1 LKLLALI
8 PILALPLA
16 AARPPFTPDDLWDW
30 RTVSD
35 ARISP
40 DGQWV
45 IYVEAWNDRSA
56 NREFANLRI
65 ASTDGRTRR
74 EFTKGSWR
82 DGSPRWS
89 PDGTRVAWISDRG
102 GRPQIFEKAVASG
115 TDRQATQVEASPLT
129 FAWSPDGKSFAYTVR
144 APAEGAAPWAPP
156 AILPRLERSGYVQ
169 LRATSADHP
178 LSTAACPVVGEP
190 AWMIDGQ
197 RVLAGCEDG
206 RIYAFP
212 LSGTPKAL
220 VTEPGRNEGPVVSP
234 DGSRIAWLS
243 TRDATQS
250 YAIRKLYV
258 MNHDGTRVRIL
269 SGSLD
274 RDATDPQ
281 WSSDSRTVYFVA
293 DDSGST
299 HVYAARNDG
308 TVRKVTTAS
317 ERLSGFTLADN
328 GRAATVRST
337 ASEGGEVFSF
347 TVDQVTQP
355 VTLDSPNGHL
365 LAEREIGQVEE
376 AGAARAWMV
385 KPPGFDRTRKYP
397 LLVEIGDSPRRMC
410 GPDFDLRAQIAAAR
424 GYVVMCANPRGTP
437 GYGEVYGNLIHT
449 GLPADAYDDLMRAVD
464 AAVATGY
471 IDPQRLAITGGLLA
485 AWAIGHTD
493 RFHAAVLRRAVADWA
508 THVALA
514 PDGLRRAQA
523 WLGALPWDDPGG
535 YQKRSPIFWAGNFRT
550 PALVLAGGNDA
561 EAEMLYFAL
570 KARKVD
576 SALVRIPGDPAPADR
591 ILELE
596 TVLAWLG
603 R

>member
-1 LKLLALI
+1 
-8 PILALPLA
+8 
-16 AARPPFTPDDLWDW
+16 
-30 RTVSD
+30 
-35 ARISP
+35 
-40 DGQWV
+40 
-45 IYVEAWNDRSA
+45 
-56 NREFANLRI
+56 
-65 ASTDGRTRR
+65 
-74 EFTKGSWR
+74 
-82 DGSPRWS
+82 
-89 PDGTRVAWISDRG
+89 
-102 GRPQIFEKAVASG
+102 
-115 TDRQATQVEASPLT
+115 
-129 FAWSPDGKSFAYTVR
+129 
-144 APAEGAAPWAPP
+144 
-156 AILPRLERSGYVQ
+156 
-169 LRATSADHP
+169 
-178 LSTAACPVVGEP
+178 
-190 AWMIDGQ
+190 
-197 RVLAGCEDG
+197 
-206 RIYAFP
+206 
-212 LSGTPKAL
+212 
-220 VTEPGRNEGPVVSP
+220 
-234 DGSRIAWLS
+234 
-243 TRDATQS
+243 
-250 YAIRKLYV
+250 
-258 MNHDGTRVRIL
+258 
-269 SGSLD
+269 
-274 RDATDPQ
+274 
-281 WSSDSRTVYFVA
+281 
-293 DDSGST
+293 
-299 HVYAARNDG
+299 
-308 TVRKVTTAS
+308 
-317 ERLSGFTLADN
+317 
-328 GRAATVRST
+328 
-337 ASEGGEVFSF
+337 
-347 TVDQVTQP
+347 
-355 VTLDSPNGHL
+355 
-365 LAEREIGQVEE
+365 
-376 AGAARAWMV
+376 MV